1 MDINLPYRTVESIK
15 TLGSLKGFL
24 RTCDIKYMMRVSAFG
39 WCGKMSTQTGSG
51 SQANVLLFDVVI
63 PSGSDTPLFST
74 SPLVSCNLE
83 QVFSVFLASISVS
96 AQGG

>member
-1 MDINLPYRTVESIK
+1 MDINLPYRTVENIK

-24 RTCDIKYMMRVSAFG
+24 RTCDIKYTMRVSAFG

-51 SQANVLLFDVVI
+51 SQATVMLFDVVI
-63 PSGSDTPLFST
+63 PSGSGKPLFSAV
-74 SPLVSCNLE
+74 PPVSCNLE
-83 QVFSVFLASISVS
+83 QGFSVFLASISVS